1 MSCLVQGHLS
11 ASLFEEVAHV
21 FLALEVAHALGADD
35 ALGPLAC
42 HEVVEVAKV
51 QRAAAVE
58 HPCADAIFVAMRMF
72 RIVMMSATA
81 VPVFIVVMMVSAM
94 WACFPIF
101 LVVVMLVV
109 VVLTFMVVMVVLVLV
124 VVMFVFVFVMVVLLL
139 VVGFVQFLNPFC
151 RGGNGLEVEHAGI
164 EQEVEVHIAE
174 VARDDVGLGLYGVQ
188 YGAYA
193 SQFLLRYLIGLVEQY
208 GVAEL
213 YLLDDEVGDVVLGYS
228 IACKVQAA
236 SELVQ
241 SRVGMCVM
249 GPALKVL
256 RSRDCSYAQMVCA
269 MGEGSQMPEA
279 SMTM

>member
-1 MSCLVQGHLS
+1 M
-11 ASLFEEVAHV
+11 
-21 FLALEVAHALGADD
+21 
-35 ALGPLAC
+35 
-42 HEVVEVAKV
+42 
-51 QRAAAVE
+51 
-58 HPCADAIFVAMRMF
+58 
-72 RIVMMSATA
+72 
-81 VPVFIVVMMVSAM
+81 
-94 WACFPIF
+94 
-101 LVVVMLVV
+101 V

-236 SELVQ
+236 SELVLQ
-241 SRVGMCVM
+241 AECIHHGADAVQGGDVRDGACVESVEVQ
-249 GPALKVL
+249 GLL
-256 RSRDCSYAQMVCA
+256 VCTDGLCYGGWFA
-269 MGEGSQMPEA
+269 DA
-279 SMTM
+279 